1 MRHPSVHPTCKGSVL
16 SIIAFMAV
24 AVLAQGAALAQSM
37 PLSPAGYL
45 ASIDL
50 DGDGRIAL
58 SEYRDYLSRGFRD
71 MDADGNNV
79 LEGDELPVPGAR
91 PVRLGDHL
99 AALARGFE
107 RQDRNGDGHLDA
119 AELAAPPR

>member
-1 MRHPSVHPTCKGSVL
+1 MESLRQPSAPSR
-16 SIIAFMAV
+16 
-24 AVLAQGAALAQSM
+24 ALAIASAICWIVAAGIASAQQGD
-37 PLSPAGYL
+37 LSPAGYL
-45 ASIDL
+45 AKFDL

-71 MDADGNNV
+71 MDVDRNGV

-91 PVRLGDHL
+91 PVRLADHL
-99 AALARGFE
+99 DALALGFR
-107 RQDRNGDGHLDA
+107 RQDRNGDGFLDS